1 MSSYLQEKRP
11 ATNALMLGLLSRAVP
26 QPDFVGM
33 RKMYT
38 IVGEAIAA
46 FLQKH
51 TSPEQCLCSIRQ
63 RLETAVRTGKYPHST
78 HLLYFYSHPFQ
89 KTPLFT
95 GNPHQWNILKIK
107 ANQYCRNTQ
116 S

>member
-1 MSSYLQEKRP
+1 MATWKWLRFLFFRRSQYHLFQDLYFPMRKNMSSYLQEKRP

-38 IVGEAIAA
+38 IVGEAIGA

-63 RLETAVRTGKYPHST
+63 RLETAVRTGK
-78 HLLYFYSHPFQ
+78 
-89 KTPLFT
+89 
-95 GNPHQWNILKIK
+95 
-107 ANQYCRNTQ
+107 
-116 S
+116 